1 MAQQQ
6 LDKIV
11 LVSSME
17 LDAVFFYPK
26 EYQTLKDFYQK
37 IVDTQTAM
45 VVLKQVEESTDQE

>member
-17 LDAVFFYPK
+17 LDAVFFYPE

-45 VVLKQVEESTDQE
+45 VVLKKVEESTDQE